1 MKDSVGQYEE
11 AKLNL
16 RKRLNIL
23 EQLELRHSLKR
34 AKELL
39 VQAT

>member
-1 MKDSVGQYEE
+1 MKDAIGQYEE

-16 RKRLNIL
+16 KKRLDIL

-39 VQAT
+39 G